1 VKIEQNLW
9 TEGKGWE
16 SALPGDLGRSAQ
28 LVMIFGSRSV
38 LKKNDLLE
46 KVKKA
51 YPGANFVGCSTSG
64 EIYGTQVYD
73 ESLVVTA
80 VQFEHSHVVTAKV
93 RIENSD
99 EDCFQLGEKL
109 VQSLP
114 KEGLRHVFVLSDGLK
129 VKASDLIAG
138 MTKHLPGQ
146 IAVTGGLSGD
156 GALFKE
162 TLVLLNGEP
171 EQAIVAAL
179 GFYGDRLKVGY
190 GAMGGWD
197 PFGPERVI
205 TRSKGN
211 ILYEFEGE
219 PALALYK
226 NYLGDQAKGLP
237 TTGLH
242 FPLSLRAKEGTTSV
256 VRTVLS
262 VDENEQSMI
271 FAGDI
276 PQGVYARLMRANYE
290 RLIEGSVEAAKASH
304 AAMGSSSPELA
315 VVLSCVGRKLVL
327 KQRTEEEVEGVR
339 EIMGKKTVLAGCYG
353 YGGIS
358 PFTPNAKCEFHNQS
372 MTITTFSEK

>member
-1 VKIEQNLW
+1 MKIEQNLW

-28 LVMIFGSRSV
+28 LVMMFGSRSV

-51 YPGANFVGCSTSG
+51 YPSANYIGCSTSG

-80 VQFEHSHVVTAKV
+80 VQFEHSHIATAKV

-99 EDCFQLGEKL
+99 EDCFQLGKRL

-114 KEGLRHVFVLSDGLK
+114 KEGLRHIFVLSDGLR

-138 MTKHLPGQ
+138 MTKHLLGR

-171 EQAIVAAL
+171 EQDIVAAL

-237 TTGLH
+237 ATGLH
-242 FPLSLRAKEGTTSV
+242 YPLSLRAKEGTTSV

-262 VDENEQSMI
+262 VDEKEQSMI

-290 RLIEGSVEAAKASH
+290 R
-304 AAMGSSSPELA
+304 
-315 VVLSCVGRKLVL
+315 
-327 KQRTEEEVEGVR
+327 
-339 EIMGKKTVLAGCYG
+339 
-353 YGGIS
+353 
-358 PFTPNAKCEFHNQS
+358 
-372 MTITTFSEK
+372 